1 MSFLVYNLRN
11 HHIYKSGFSTLS
23 AAKRSATCAH
33 KKNRKKLYQH
43 LDEYYQ
49 ACDEMYFYKHID
61 KMVTVPNLMSGKP
74 VEIRESEAGGCC
86 DPSTERY
93 WSM

>member
-11 HHIYKSGFSTLS
+11 HHVYKSGFSTLS
-23 AAKRSATCAH
+23 AAKRSATCAN
-33 KKNRKKLYQH
+33 KRSLNRKFDLYDNY
-43 LDEYYQ
+43 LV
-49 ACDEMYFYKHID
+49 CDTDFFHEAID
-61 KMVTVPNLMSGKP
+61 QNVIVTNLMSGKP
-74 VEIRESEAGGCC
+74 CVIRESEAGGCC